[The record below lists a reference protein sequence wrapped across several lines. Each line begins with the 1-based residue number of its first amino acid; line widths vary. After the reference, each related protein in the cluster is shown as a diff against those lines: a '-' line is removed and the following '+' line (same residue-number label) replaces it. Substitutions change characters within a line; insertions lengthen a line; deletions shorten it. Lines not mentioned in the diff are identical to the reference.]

1 MGILMSNETTVN
13 TTMQQPDERMPDYE
27 RTLGFWDLF
36 FISVGVIIGSGVL
49 VFTGRG
55 IAQTGRSVCLAYI
68 GAAVWVVCTA
78 IPTFLMCSCIRLI
91 GGGYTQCNL

>member
-1 MGILMSNETTVN
+1 MSNETTVN

-55 IAQTGRSVCLAYI
+55 IAQTGRSVCLPSGWSA
-68 GAAVWVVCTA
+68 
-78 IPTFLMCSCIRLI
+78 PPFPPS
-91 GGGYTQCNL
+91 